1 MASSRPNF
9 PKPTE
14 LYVTLSLFGGNIVAS
29 EHDEWRKH
37 RKVASP
43 AFNER
48 NSALVFQET
57 TRIVTNLFQMWKEQ
71 GTGDIVAIPDMTDT
85 TFDLALQV
93 IASAAFGY
101 SIAWKDDDEVPEGHK
116 LVRLPIHR
124 MIVGPMFPFQTFKG
138 ALNGVCHNLIPRLV
152 CSDRV
157 LSLWGRG
164 RRTKIEFEELEVW
177 CHKPSVPFS
186 LVAYQLDRLTWV
198 R

>member
-1 MASSRPNF
+1 MASNRPNF

-14 LYVTLSLFGGNIVAS
+14 LYTTLSLFGGNIVTT

-43 AFNER
+43 AFSER

-57 TRIVTNLFQMWKEQ
+57 TRIVLNLFQMWKEQ

-85 TFDLALQV
+85 TFELALQV

-116 LVRLPIHR
+116 LVRLPIRR
-124 MIVGPMFPFQTFKG
+124 MYRRYNFSISDVQGRPQRCLPRPNTEVGM
-138 ALNGVCHNLIPRLV
+138 L
-152 CSDRV
+152 
-157 LSLWGRG
+157 
-164 RRTKIEFEELEVW
+164 
-177 CHKPSVPFS
+177 
-186 LVAYQLDRLTWV
+186 
-198 R
+198 

>member
-1 MASSRPNF
+1 MNRPNF

-14 LYVTLSLFGGNIVAS
+14 FYATLSLFGGNIITL

-43 AFNER
+43 AFSER

-57 TRIVTNLFQMWKEQ
+57 TRIVLNLFQMWSEEGK
-71 GTGDIVAIPDMTDT
+71 GGVIAIPDMTNT
-85 TFDLALQV
+85 TFELALQV

-101 SIAWKDDDEVPEGHK
+101 SIAWKEDDEVPAGHK
-116 LVRLPIHR
+116 MVRLPFVEC
-124 MIVGPMFPFQTFKG
+124 IVGLMFPFQTFKG
-138 ALNGVCHNLIPRLV
+138 ALNGVCHNLIPRLI

-157 LSLWGRG
+157 LSLWKRG
-164 RRTKIEFEELEVW
+164 RKIKTEFEELEVW
-177 CHKPSVPFS
+177 CHKSSMPFAS
-186 LVAYQLDRLTWV
+186 VAYQIHRLICM